1 MNKINIIYTYTH
13 IYNRNL
19 LLHSIFY
26 TTTNNNIMPLTQDE
40 IDGCRDAFLAF
51 DKDRS
56 GTIDVWE
63 LRQVLEAMGQ
73 KPTEEELFQMISEVD
88 DNMSGSIDFGE
99 FLKVIETEKER
110 AAQFDDESD
119 LIDAYVA
126 CGGNPDKSGCVS
138 ADMLIKI
145 IKHDFGLTI
154 DIEELIRAIDT
165 DGSGEIEFEEFKTLL
180 S

>member
-1 MNKINIIYTYTH
+1 
-13 IYNRNL
+13 
-19 LLHSIFY
+19 
-26 TTTNNNIMPLTQDE
+26 MPLTQDE

-99 FLKVIETEKER
+99 FLKVIETQKER

-126 CGGNPDKSGCVS
+126 CGETRTNLGVLVQTCWLRSSNMTLGWQ
-138 ADMLIKI
+138 
-145 IKHDFGLTI
+145 LT
-154 DIEELIRAIDT
+154 
-165 DGSGEIEFEEFKTLL
+165 SKN
-180 S
+180 

>member
-1 MNKINIIYTYTH
+1 
-13 IYNRNL
+13 
-19 LLHSIFY
+19 
-26 TTTNNNIMPLTQDE
+26 MPLTQDE

-99 FLKVIETEKER
+99 FLKVSFR
-110 AAQFDDESD
+110 HSHALHVYD
-119 LIDAYVA
+119 LIYRSTFLPSSSWIFSSSFYFMFLFVFATT
-126 CGGNPDKSGCVS
+126 SGS
-138 ADMLIKI
+138 KKI
-145 IKHDFGLTI
+145 T
-154 DIEELIRAIDT
+154 
-165 DGSGEIEFEEFKTLL
+165 KTTPLPPPHSLL
-180 S
+180 VVHT